1 MSDQEEEEN
10 KEEEAEEAEV
20 GGAVEISGG
29 IGSLDLCYLHTHDL
43 IEMLHCP

>member
-10 KEEEAEEAEV
+10 KEEAEAEEV
-20 GGAVEISGG
+20 RGAVEISGG

>member
-1 MSDQEEEEN
+1 MSDQEEAEEN
-10 KEEEAEEAEV
+10 EEEEEAV